1 MKEELNLNDLDAELG
16 TEPEEGVSQ
25 ADEIASILNFMDA
38 LGGTKEDRR
47 RANVARSKKQ
57 VEEWNKP
64 APFVA
69 VTWYPDALSLRV
81 RRQVCRCG
89 ATHSHTEGIFLRQIT
104 KNGAQKWTQASRE
117 ELEKFRGLER
127 VQDVVEEEI
136 PHCVSCW
143 N

>member
-1 MKEELNLNDLDAELG
+1 MSARRVTTAVTLLALM
-16 TEPEEGVSQ
+16 V
-25 ADEIASILNFMDA
+25 I
-38 LGGTKEDRR
+38 LGGMAVVGFKTLTAPLPGLPSAEETCSE
-47 RANVARSKKQ
+47 AEKQ

-104 KNGAQKWTQASRE
+104 KTGAQKWTQASRE

>member
-1 MKEELNLNDLDAELG
+1 MELNIEDLDAELG
-16 TEPEEGVSQ
+16 TSTEEEQV
-25 ADEIASILNFMDA
+25 DDILAFMDGMA
-38 LGGTKEDRR
+38 GTKEDRKKSN
-47 RANVARSKKQ
+47 AARSKKA

-64 APFVA
+64 VPFVT

-89 ATHSHTEGIFLRQIT
+89 ATHSHTEGIFLRQVT
-104 KNGAQKWTQASRE
+104 KNGAQKWTQATKE
-117 ELEKFRGLER
+117 ELEKFQKLER

>member
-1 MKEELNLNDLDAELG
+1 MSELNLEDLDAELG
-16 TEPEEGVSQ
+16 EGASQEEDVDG
-25 ADEIASILNFMDA
+25 ILSFMDGLA
-38 LGGTKEDRR
+38 GTKEERKK
-47 RANVARSKKQ
+47 ANAARSKKQ

-64 APFVA
+64 TPFVT

-89 ATHSHTEGIFLRQIT
+89 ASHSHTEGIFLRQVT
-104 KNGAQKWTQASRE
+104 KNGAQKWTQATPE
-117 ELEKFRGLER
+117 ELEKYQKLGR

-143 N
+143 S